1 MVITRRGMHGQVV
14 DTLGQSIVA
23 GRFAPG
29 QVIDLA
35 ELEQQLGASRSV
47 VREAVRVLADKGLVD
62 ARPKRGT
69 VVRGRES
76 WSLLDPDLL
85 RWQYESRTDTG
96 FLANLAEVRA
106 IIEPAAA
113 GLAASRRT
121 DEDLVVM
128 REALQEMEDPAASPE
143 AIVHADL
150 AFHRG
155 LLLATHNDLLQ
166 RMELVIQ
173 TALRSRDELVHQSEG
188 VENSAPAHRTV
199 LEAVEGGDAT
209 AAHGAMDAL
218 LALAVQDESLVC
230 SRLDV
235 KAANA

>member
-1 MVITRRGMHGQVV
+1 MITRRGMHGQVV
-14 DTLGQSIVA
+14 DNLGQSIVA
-23 GRFAPG
+23 GRLAPG
-29 QVIDLA
+29 EVIDLA
-35 ELEQQLGASRSV
+35 ALELRLGASRSV

-69 VVRGRES
+69 VVLGRES

-85 RWQYESRTDTG
+85 RWQYESRTDTA
-96 FLANLAEVRA
+96 FLANLAEVRS

-113 GLAASRRT
+113 GLAAVRGT
-121 DEDLVVM
+121 DEDLAVM
-128 REALQEMEDPAASPE
+128 RAALAEMEDPAAGPE
-143 AIVHADL
+143 AIVLADL

-199 LEAVEGGDAT
+199 LEAVEGGDMP
-209 AAHGAMDAL
+209 AAKAAMEQL
-218 LALAVQDESLVC
+218 LALAVQDESMVC
-230 SRLDV
+230 TRLDV

>member
-1 MVITRRGMHGQVV
+1 MHGQVV
-14 DTLGQSIVA
+14 DSLGQSIVA
-23 GRFAPG
+23 GRLAPG

-35 ELEQQLGASRSV
+35 ELEHQLGASRSV

-96 FLANLAEVRA
+96 FLANLAEVRS

-113 GLAASRRT
+113 GLAATRRT

>member
-1 MVITRRGMHGQVV
+1 MHGQVV
-14 DTLGQSIVA
+14 DNLGQSIVA
-23 GRFAPG
+23 GRLAPG
-29 QVIDLA
+29 EVIDLA
-35 ELEQQLGASRSV
+35 ALELRLGASRSV

-69 VVRGRES
+69 VVLGRES

-85 RWQYESRTDTG
+85 RWQYESRTDTA
-96 FLANLAEVRA
+96 FLANLAEVRS

-113 GLAASRRT
+113 GLAAVRGT
-121 DEDLVVM
+121 DEDLAVM
-128 REALQEMEDPAASPE
+128 RAALAEMEDPAAGPE
-143 AIVHADL
+143 AIVLADL

-199 LEAVEGGDAT
+199 LEAIEGGDMP
-209 AAHGAMDAL
+209 AAKAAMEQL
-218 LALAVQDESLVC
+218 LALAVQDESMVC
-230 SRLDV
+230 TRLDV

>member
-1 MVITRRGMHGQVV
+1 MHGQVV
-14 DTLGQSIVA
+14 DSLGQSIVG
-23 GRFAPG
+23 GRLAPG

-35 ELEQQLGASRSV
+35 ELERQLGASRSV

-96 FLANLAEVRA
+96 FLANLAEVRS

-155 LLLATHNDLLQ
+155 LLVATHNDLLQ
-166 RMELVIQ
+166 SMELVIQ

-209 AAHGAMDAL
+209 AAQGAMEAL

>member
-1 MVITRRGMHGQVV
+1 MITRRGMHGQVV
-14 DTLGQSIVA
+14 DNLGQSIVD
-23 GRFAPG
+23 GRLAPG
-29 QVIDLA
+29 EVIDLA
-35 ELEQQLGASRSV
+35 ALELRLGASRSV

-69 VVRGRES
+69 VVLGRES

-85 RWQYESRTDTG
+85 RWQYESRTDTA
-96 FLANLAEVRA
+96 FLANLAEVRS

-113 GLAASRRT
+113 GLAAVRRT
-121 DEDLVVM
+121 DEDLAVM
-128 REALQEMEDPAASPE
+128 RAALAEMEDPAASPE

-199 LEAVEGGDAT
+199 LEAVEATDTPAAT
-209 AAHGAMDAL
+209 AAMEQL
-218 LALAVQDESLVC
+218 LALAVQDESMVC
-230 SRLDV
+230 TRLDV
-235 KAANA
+235 KASNA

>member
-1 MVITRRGMHGQVV
+1 MITRRGMHGQVV
-14 DTLGQSIVA
+14 DSLGQSIVA
-23 GRFAPG
+23 GRLAPG
-29 QVIDLA
+29 EVIDLA
-35 ELEQQLGASRSV
+35 ALEQQLGASRSV

-69 VVRGRES
+69 VVLGRES

-85 RWQYESRTDTG
+85 RWQYESRTDTA
-96 FLANLAEVRA
+96 FLSNLGEVRS

-113 GLAASRRT
+113 GFAAVRRT

-128 REALQEMEDPAASPE
+128 RDALQQMEDQAATPD
-143 AIVHADL
+143 AIVIADL
-150 AFHRG
+150 LFHRG
-155 LLLATHNDLLQ
+155 LLMATHNDLLQ
-166 RMELVIQ
+166 RMELVIE

-188 VENSAPAHRTV
+188 IENSAPAHRTV
-199 LEAVEGGDAT
+199 LDAVEAGDP
-209 AAHGAMDAL
+209 AAARAAMEAL

-230 SRLDV
+230 TRLDG

>member
-1 MVITRRGMHGQVV
+1 MHGQVV
-14 DTLGQSIVA
+14 DHLGQSIVA
-23 GRFAPG
+23 GRLAPG
-29 QVIDLA
+29 EVIDLA
-35 ELEQQLGASRSV
+35 ALEQRLGASRSV
-47 VREAVRVLADKGLVD
+47 VREAVRVLADKGLVN

-69 VVRGRES
+69 VVLGRES

-85 RWQYESRTDTG
+85 RWQYESRTDTA
-96 FLANLAEVRA
+96 FLSNLAEVRS

-113 GLAASRRT
+113 GLAAVRRT
-121 DEDLVVM
+121 DDDLVVL
-128 REALQEMEDPAASPE
+128 RDALQQMEDPAVLPE
-143 AIVHADL
+143 AIVLADL

-166 RMELVIQ
+166 RMELVIE

-199 LEAVEGGDAT
+199 LEAVEGGDPE
-209 AAHGAMDAL
+209 AAQAAMEQL

-230 SRLDV
+230 TRLDV

>member
-1 MVITRRGMHGQVV
+1 MHGQVV
-14 DTLGQSIVA
+14 DHLGQSIVA
-23 GRFAPG
+23 GRLAPG
-29 QVIDLA
+29 EVIDLA
-35 ELEQQLGASRSV
+35 ALEQRLGASRSV
-47 VREAVRVLADKGLVD
+47 VREAVRVLADKGLVN

-69 VVRGRES
+69 VVLGRES

-85 RWQYESRTDTG
+85 RWQYESRTDTA
-96 FLANLAEVRA
+96 FLSNLAEVRS

-113 GLAASRRT
+113 GLAAVRRT
-121 DEDLVVM
+121 DDDLVVL
-128 REALQEMEDPAASPE
+128 RDALQQMEDPAVLPE
-143 AIVHADL
+143 AIVLADL

-166 RMELVIQ
+166 RMELVIE
-173 TALRSRDELVHQSEG
+173 TALRSRDELVHQSEV

-199 LEAVEGGDAT
+199 LDAVEGGDPE
-209 AAHGAMDAL
+209 AAQAAMEQL

-230 SRLDV
+230 TRLDV

>member
-1 MVITRRGMHGQVV
+1 MHGQVV
-14 DTLGQSIVA
+14 DHLGQSIVA
-23 GRFAPG
+23 GRLAPG
-29 QVIDLA
+29 EVIDLA
-35 ELEQQLGASRSV
+35 ALEQRLGASRSV
-47 VREAVRVLADKGLVD
+47 VREAVRVLADKGLVN

-69 VVRGRES
+69 VVLGRES

-85 RWQYESRTDTG
+85 RWQYESRTDTA
-96 FLANLAEVRA
+96 FLSNLAEVRS

-113 GLAASRRT
+113 GLAAVRRT
-121 DEDLVVM
+121 DDDLVVL
-128 REALQEMEDPAASPE
+128 RDALQQMEDPAVLPE
-143 AIVHADL
+143 AIVLADL

-166 RMELVIQ
+166 RMELVIE

-199 LEAVEGGDAT
+199 LDAVEGGDPE
-209 AAHGAMDAL
+209 AAQAAMEQL

-230 SRLDV
+230 TRLDV

>member
-1 MVITRRGMHGQVV
+1 MHGQVV
-14 DTLGQSIVA
+14 DSLGQSIVA
-23 GRFAPG
+23 GRLAPG
-29 QVIDLA
+29 QVIALA
-35 ELEQQLGASRSV
+35 ELDHQLGASRSV

-96 FLANLAEVRA
+96 FLANLAEVRS

-113 GLAASRRT
+113 GLAATRRT

-209 AAHGAMDAL
+209 AAQGAMDAL

>member
-1 MVITRRGMHGQVV
+1 MTVRRGMHGQVV
-14 DTLGQSIVA
+14 DHLGQSIVA
-23 GRFAPG
+23 GRLAPG
-29 QVIDLA
+29 EVIDLA
-35 ELEQQLGASRSV
+35 ALEQRLGASRSV
-47 VREAVRVLADKGLVD
+47 VREAVRVLADKGLVN

-69 VVRGRES
+69 VVLGRES

-85 RWQYESRTDTG
+85 RWQYESRTDTA
-96 FLANLAEVRA
+96 FLSNLAEVRS

-113 GLAASRRT
+113 GLAAVRRT
-121 DEDLVVM
+121 DDDLVVL
-128 REALQEMEDPAASPE
+128 RDALQQMEDPAVLPE
-143 AIVHADL
+143 AIVLADL

-155 LLLATHNDLLQ
+155 LLLATHNDLVQ
-166 RMELVIQ
+166 RMELVIE

-199 LEAVEGGDAT
+199 LEAVEGGDPE
-209 AAHGAMDAL
+209 AAQAAMEQL

-230 SRLDV
+230 TRLDV

>member
-1 MVITRRGMHGQVV
+1 MITRRGMHGQVV
-14 DTLGQSIVA
+14 DNLGQSIVA
-23 GRFAPG
+23 GRLAPG
-29 QVIDLA
+29 EVIDLA
-35 ELEQQLGASRSV
+35 ALELRLGASRSV

-69 VVRGRES
+69 VVLGRES

-85 RWQYESRTDTG
+85 RWQYESRTDTA
-96 FLANLAEVRA
+96 FLANLAEVRS

-113 GLAASRRT
+113 GLAAVRGT
-121 DEDLVVM
+121 DEDLAVM
-128 REALQEMEDPAASPE
+128 RAALAEMEDPAAGPE
-143 AIVHADL
+143 AIVLADL

-199 LEAVEGGDAT
+199 LEAVEIGDMPAAKT
-209 AAHGAMDAL
+209 AMEQL
-218 LALAVQDESLVC
+218 LALAVQDESMVC
-230 SRLDV
+230 TRLDV

>member
-1 MVITRRGMHGQVV
+1 MHGQVV
-14 DTLGQSIVA
+14 DNLGQSIVD
-23 GRFAPG
+23 GRLAPG
-29 QVIDLA
+29 EVIDLA
-35 ELEQQLGASRSV
+35 ALELRLGASRSV

-69 VVRGRES
+69 VVLGRES

-85 RWQYESRTDTG
+85 RWQYESRTDTA
-96 FLANLAEVRA
+96 FLANLAEVRS

-113 GLAASRRT
+113 GLAAVRRT
-121 DEDLVVM
+121 DEDLAVM
-128 REALQEMEDPAASPE
+128 RAALAEMEDPAASPE

-199 LEAVEGGDAT
+199 LEAVEATDTPAAT
-209 AAHGAMDAL
+209 AAMEQL
-218 LALAVQDESLVC
+218 LALAVQDESMVC
-230 SRLDV
+230 TRLDV
-235 KAANA
+235 KASNA